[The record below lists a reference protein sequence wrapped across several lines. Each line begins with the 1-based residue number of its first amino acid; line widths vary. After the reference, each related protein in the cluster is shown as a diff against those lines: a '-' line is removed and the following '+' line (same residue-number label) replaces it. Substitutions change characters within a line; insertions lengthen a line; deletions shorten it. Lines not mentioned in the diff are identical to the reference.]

1 MESVNYLTPD
11 NNKEIKDI
19 DSFNNDEHQQNLKII
34 EQLKIEQKKEDED
47 EIIKLN
53 LLCDLDLV
61 DFWLKTEDF
70 KIMKKNGTTIIVS
83 NSSYFSSIVWLN
95 WIQEKQNSRK
105 LKDRSKYDDFDKLL
119 NDLLKNNVSKE
130 EAQTQLEKYCKEN
143 KLDFESIIAW
153 GGCVIWEWDL
163 ALVWIK
169 RIVWDSWDILEKNK
183 WTIIHESQHIKFNNY
198 CKEKWIAQNW
208 TLKLLNEVIAHCTNT
223 RNAEW
228 NIDFEKILKTMR
240 DNENYL
246 SVSWLTDKQEFEE
259 VLKKLINQTQKELK
273 NKDIDSAMEYLIE
286 QNK

>member
-1 MESVNYLTPD
+1 MESVNYLTSG
-11 NNKEIKDI
+11 NKEIKDI

-47 EIIKLN
+47 EITKLK

-183 WTIIHESQHIKFNNY
+183 WTIIHESQHIKFDNY
-198 CKEKWIAQNW
+198 CKEKSIEQKWI
-208 TLKLLNEVIAHCTNT
+208 LRLLSEVIAHCTNT
-223 RNAEW
+223 KNAKW
-228 NIDFEKILKTMR
+228 DIDFDKILKTMK
-240 DNENYL
+240 DNKNYL
-246 SVSWLTDKQEFEE
+246 SISWFTDKQDFEE
-259 VLKKLINQTQKELK
+259 ALKNLINQTQKELK

>member
-1 MESVNYLTPD
+1 MESVNYLTSG
-11 NNKEIKDI
+11 NKEIKDI

-47 EIIKLN
+47 EITKLK

-105 LKDRSKYDDFDKLL
+105 LKDRSKYDDLDKLL

-163 ALVWIK
+163 ALLWIK

-183 WTIIHESQHIKFNNY
+183 WTIIHESQHIKFDNY
-198 CKEKWIAQNW
+198 CKEKSIEQKWI
-208 TLKLLNEVIAHCTNT
+208 LRLLSEVIAHCTNT
-223 RNAEW
+223 KNAKW
-228 NIDFEKILKTMR
+228 DIDFDKILKTMK
-240 DNENYL
+240 DNKNYL
-246 SVSWLTDKQEFEE
+246 SISWFTDKQDFEE
-259 VLKKLINQTQKELK
+259 ALKNLINQTQKELK